1 MHQHYTCFL
10 LLLSLVRCSNAQTVQ
25 CGTLGGGCSDGNA
38 HDAGLRGAIASF
50 QSSKVYG
57 GGSVPIVF
65 SSSLSGTSLV
75 QIAYSC
81 LDGSV
86 PPPISGS
93 SVQSSLQSILSCP
106 NQCGSISVST
116 NCGFGVLTANDAAA
130 ASCFSKAINVLP
142 AGRDPSETPV
152 VGTFLSIGCWID
164 GVNARALT
172 GGSSTAADMTVEKC
186 TALAKGFKY
195 AGVEYGVECY
205 WGNTIA
211 SASSQALGQCDMLC
225 GGSSTSI
232 CGGGNRISLYQDYT
246 YAPPPS
252 TAVVP
257 APTTAP
263 TVVPSSGSF
272 KSKGCY
278 VDSGN
283 ARVLVVDSVNDYSTT
298 GMTVQKCVQLAQRRG
313 LSECY
318 VGNTIHNPATTG
330 QADCSVP
337 CSGDPTQICGN
348 GNRLQVYED
357 TTWSNPVVSEVIAAL
372 QAYTDKLA
380 EVVEAI
386 SLYKTCLLAL
396 QSVQGQKVRKRQS
409 IKRESIELQNLRRS
423 QAKVGTALGDLGS
436 CENDVRSAST
446 RASNLDIVSET
457 NPLLNPEQRLSLES
471 GMDTSNTLSRP
482 VQAAIADDQVSM
494 ANSETPLLNY
504 QRDLA
509 VVDASVAIG
518 IPAWVGPAGVV
529 ASGVFLIFAAVISAL
544 GPKPGQDA
552 PITTAPTIT
561 TTSTTTTSSTTSSA
575 TATGTPYFI
584 VAKIGTNQAEFEN
597 LVSSLPKSSDDVHI
611 SYPLVG
617 VFAHVATINET
628 VLQSIQKNPILE
640 TVILSRQ
647 SLGSPSKAKRSI
659 LQNSASHNDARSK
672 FQKRATRKYPEWV
685 FEPTN
690 VVPQPNSP
698 DQLRMLSQKNW
709 FTDDSPNY
717 DGKEYL
723 TERPSGQGTRIYI
736 IDTGVEP
743 HQEFV
748 GLTGSAQYVAKG
760 ASPTTTFYHGNCVA
774 SQAVGATLG
783 VAKDA
788 FMYSVKIAFTE
799 HSIFDGFVHSVNDV
813 IQLGLQGKAVINMS
827 FGGAALP
834 ASETD
839 WYEAYIQWA
848 INNGIVVVAAAG
860 NDGDNDGIPTDPS
873 HVIDSVRPSR
883 YGQTIPGFLAVGSVD
898 LDGFRS
904 DITPKCTITDAGSD
918 CLQAYALGKNVLC
931 ATLGNAYEHKTGT
944 SFAAPQVAGLAAYLI
959 AHPNPEVQLL
969 VQKGGYQSVAKNV
982 EQLIA
987 DMSYRRY
994 EGEVTDGE
1002 SPNTPDIIF
1011 NGAVINVNRIAPVP
1025 LLE

>member
-1 MHQHYTCFL
+1 MHLHYACFL
-10 LLLSLVRCSNAQTVQ
+10 LLLSLLHCGNAQTVQ

-81 LDGSV
+81 LDGSI

-142 AGRDPSETPV
+142 VGRDPSETPV
-152 VGTFLSIGCWID
+152 VGTFLSIGCWTD

-186 TALAKGFKY
+186 TALAKSFKY

-246 YAPPPS
+246 YTPPPS
-252 TAVVP
+252 TPVVP
-257 APTTAP
+257 APTAAP
-263 TVVPSSGSF
+263 TVVPSSGTF

-278 VDSGN
+278 VDSAD

-313 LSECY
+313 LRYAGVEY
-318 VGNTIHNPATTG
+318 YG
-330 QADCSVP
+330 VP

-396 QSVQGQKVRKRQS
+396 QSVQGQKVRKRQK
-409 IKRESIELQNLRRS
+409 IKGESIELKNLRS
-423 QAKVGTALGDLGS
+423 AQGKVETSLDDLAS
-436 CENDVRSAST
+436 RENTVRSAST

-457 NPLLNPEQRLSLES
+457 NALLNPEQRLSLERA
-471 GMDTSNTLSRP
+471 MDTSNTLSRP

-544 GPKPGQDA
+544 GPKPGQDGPDA

-617 VFAHVATINET
+617 AFAHVATINET
-628 VLQSIQKNPILE
+628 VLQSLQKSPILE

-647 SLGSPSKAKRSI
+647 SFGSPSQAKRST
-659 LQNSASHNDARSK
+659 LQNSASHNDTRST
-672 FQKRATRKYPEWV
+672 FQKRAARKYPEWV

-690 VVPQPNSP
+690 LVPQPNSP
-698 DQLRMLSQKNW
+698 AQLRMLSQKNW

-723 TERPSGQGTRIYI
+723 AERPSGQGTRIYI
-736 IDTGVEP
+736 IDTGVEG

-748 GLTGSAQYVAKG
+748 GLVGSTQYVAKG
-760 ASPTTTFYHGNCVA
+760 ASPTVSLYHGNCVA

-788 FMYSVKIAFTE
+788 FMYSVKIEFSE
-799 HSIFDGFVHSVNDV
+799 HSIFDAFVHCVNDA
-813 IQLGLQGKAVINMS
+813 IQLGLQGKVVINMS
-827 FGGAALP
+827 FGGPALGP
-834 ASETD
+834 SETD
-839 WYEAYIQWA
+839 WFEAYIQWA

-860 NDGDNDGIPTDPS
+860 NDGDNDGIPTDSS
-873 HVIDSVRPSR
+873 HLIDSVRPSR
-883 YGQTIPGFLAVGSVD
+883 YGQVIPGFLAVGSVD
-898 LDGFRS
+898 IEGFRS
-904 DITPKCTITDAGSD
+904 GITPKCTVTDIESD
-918 CLQAYALGKNVLC
+918 CLQAYALGENVLC
-931 ATLGNAYEHKTGT
+931 ATLGNAYEKKTGT

-969 VQKGGYQSVAKNV
+969 VQRGGYQSVAKNI

-994 EGEVTDGE
+994 DGEVTDEE
-1002 SPNTPDIIF
+1002 SPNVPDVIF
-1011 NGAVINVNRIAPVP
+1011 NGAVINLNRIAPVP